1 LRQVERYLTTS
12 KRFLPGS
19 VTGENGPHRQLGRRW
34 GLPSSPHQSTTRGPV
49 VGGRTYADPMVDHAE
64 TLSKAEAAGVLR
76 RVGFSDEKI
85 DKLLSELNDPI
96 DFDRDAA
103 ILEKFG
109 VNRDTLVDLM
119 GGSP

>member
-1 LRQVERYLTTS
+1 
-12 KRFLPGS
+12 
-19 VTGENGPHRQLGRRW
+19 
-34 GLPSSPHQSTTRGPV
+34 
-49 VGGRTYADPMVDHAE
+49 MVDHAE

>member
-1 LRQVERYLTTS
+1 
-12 KRFLPGS
+12 
-19 VTGENGPHRQLGRRW
+19 
-34 GLPSSPHQSTTRGPV
+34 LPSNPHQTTTRGSV
-49 VGGRTYADPMVDHAE
+49 VGDRTYADPMVDHAE

>member
-1 LRQVERYLTTS
+1 
-12 KRFLPGS
+12 
-19 VTGENGPHRQLGRRW
+19 
-34 GLPSSPHQSTTRGPV
+34 
-49 VGGRTYADPMVDHAE
+49 MVDHAE

-103 ILEKFG
+103 ILERFG